1 MPHRWH
7 LIIVL
12 PMSTKPRFFKR
23 FSLLKLLLSNNY
35 IWASFKKRVI
45 LDKLMDSAVRLG
57 GNIELFGVENLDH
70 ATMIV
75 LKKIIG
81 TYARKFSEKGLDR
94 LSVSF
99 SVPEIKIEAVSQGNT
114 FLSSASHSNVF
125 FGVDAALKGIEKQI

>member
-1 MPHRWH
+1 
-7 LIIVL
+7 
-12 PMSTKPRFFKR
+12 
-23 FSLLKLLLSNNY
+23 
-35 IWASFKKRVI
+35 
-45 LDKLMDSAVRLG
+45 MDSAVRLG

-81 TYARKFSEKGLDR
+81 MYARKFSEKGLDR

-99 SVPEIKIEAVSQGNT
+99 GPEIKIEAVSQGNT
-114 FLSSASHSNVF
+114 ILSSASHSNVF